1 MEPLHALLIAMASE
15 QSGVSSY
22 WRERIQVFL
31 DATPQE
37 PRYWVEVVEEKIL
50 ENNQSEV
57 PPVAETD

>member
-1 MEPLHALLIAMASE
+1 MEPLRALLIAIASE

-37 PRYWVEVVEEKIL
+37 PRYWAEVVEDEI
-50 ENNQSEV
+50 EE